1 VIDRDRGPD
10 ASAEGDSGARV
21 PARGPRLGIDVG
33 SVRVGVAV
41 SDPDGLLATPVTT
54 LARGVG
60 DLDAIADM
68 VRDRAAIEVVVGMP
82 RRLSGD
88 LGPAARAAEQYAREL
103 AERIAPV
110 PVQTYDERMTTAAAS
125 KDLSRHG
132 VSTRKQRPVIDQL
145 AATLIL
151 QGWLD
156 QRKQRR

>member
-1 VIDRDRGPD
+1 MSGDDGAGRPLQRTRG
-10 ASAEGDSGARV
+10 V
-21 PARGPRLGIDVG
+21 RLGIDVG
-33 SVRVGVAV
+33 SVRVGVAA

-54 LARGVG
+54 LARDAG
-60 DLDAIADM
+60 DLDAIADL
-68 VRDRAAIEVVVGMP
+68 VRERDAIEVVVGLP
-82 RRLSGD
+82 RRLSGEI
-88 LGPAARAAEQYAREL
+88 GPAARAAGEYARAL
-103 AERIAPV
+103 ADRIAPV
-110 PVQTYDERMTTAAAS
+110 PVRTVDERMTTAAAS